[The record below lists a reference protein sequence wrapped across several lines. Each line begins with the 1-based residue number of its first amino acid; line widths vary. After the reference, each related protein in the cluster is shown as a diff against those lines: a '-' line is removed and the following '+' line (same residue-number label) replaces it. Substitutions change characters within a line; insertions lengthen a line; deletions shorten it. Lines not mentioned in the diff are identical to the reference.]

1 MASST
6 TVALWRA
13 GWSVTSRD
21 SSRGSACGS
30 PIWCRLGQDV
40 VSGLEFLDEGYLRP
54 FLQLLES
61 RLASYSVLSFLSDLL
76 GAAKAIAPAGDF
88 PDLQKAVRYCKRT
101 ARPSRDKLSRL
112 RTREQ
117 LRKLGFDL
125 MAQPQR
131 GTARVRYANRY
142 LDGLAIA
149 MLISMP
155 LRISNFGGLQL
166 GQGIQRVGDR
176 YWVSVEAEDTK
187 NGRPIEF
194 ALPPDLTEPIECYL
208 AQHRPYLLA
217 QGDHSSD
224 GVAAFWVSS
233 WGSPLSS
240 ELLGKRI
247 SQRTEEAFGKSM
259 SPHLFRDAVATMI
272 ATEDPEHVGMILPI
286 LGHSPRF
293 KVSEKHYNQA
303 KTLQSARKYL
313 NVLESLRASKGD

>member
-1 MASST
+1 M
-6 TVALWRA
+6 LERA
-13 GWSVTSRD
+13 IRHH
-21 SSRGSACGS
+21 
-30 PIWCRLGQDV
+30 
-40 VSGLEFLDEGYLRP
+40 
-54 FLQLLES
+54 
-61 RLASYSVLSFLSDLL
+61 
-76 GAAKAIAPAGDF
+76 
-88 PDLQKAVRYCKRT
+88 KRT
-101 ARPSRDKLSRL
+101 AKPSRDKQSRL
-112 RTREQ
+112 RPPEE
-117 LRKLGFDL
+117 LRSLGFSL

-131 GTARVRYANRY
+131 GTARIRYANRY

-166 GQGIQRVGDR
+166 GQSIQRVGDR

-208 AQHRPYLLA
+208 AQHRHYLLA

-224 GVAAFWVSS
+224 RLTAFWVSS
-233 WGSPLSS
+233 WGTPLSS

-247 SQRTEEAFGKSM
+247 SQRTEEAFGTSM

-272 ATEDPEHVGMILPI
+272 ATDDPEHVGMILPI
-286 LGHSPRF
+286 LGHSSLR
-293 KVSEKHYNQA
+293 VSEKHYNQA

-313 NVLESLRASKGD
+313 NVLESLRAPKGA